1 MAIALKNL
9 KFHLARLLPLLLLYG
24 FSITT
29 LDLNLTG
36 YFSIVS
42 FNLQLLIIFYWVLR
56 NPEVLGFGH
65 IFFAGILNDII
76 TNFPLGS
83 SALMYLVVAA
93 TANYFRAKA
102 IRKYLM
108 LDWLFLL
115 IALVFA
121 YVFVLFI
128 LAKFSSMEIIYDQFF
143 YNGFFTLLLYPIIY
157 ILFKFYSNLAGIRDT
172 DD

>member
-102 IRKYLM
+102 IR
-108 LDWLFLL
+108 
-115 IALVFA
+115 
-121 YVFVLFI
+121 
-128 LAKFSSMEIIYDQFF
+128 
-143 YNGFFTLLLYPIIY
+143 
-157 ILFKFYSNLAGIRDT
+157 
-172 DD
+172 